1 MKFDLKSIS
10 DQLTSASLEELKKLA
25 TDLKKLANATE
36 KELQYRNSTNLV
48 EYVPDCLDLADKDL
62 VLGECESMNFGNCDR
77 KVGTQ
82 WLSSTKEPYI
92 FTDSNPVHEAVD
104 IKKFPAI
111 CKAMEIFNRRFNTNN
126 DSCLVL
132 KYTSSTTATRAHADD
147 EPILDQ
153 SQPICNLT
161 IGSSRVIKFVTKV
174 RRKEVCSIEM
184 MDNGVVLMKPGCQK
198 QLLHKVQGDNERTK
212 CLRYSLSFRTLAKK
226 PAAVSNS
233 GNVSIASATSS
244 SSNVIPKHV
253 NLVCGDSYANRLDSE
268 KLGKRR
274 VNVENVAR
282 GGAQIHQVMGQL
294 RAFAEANPA
303 TVVDKVFVSV
313 GTNDI
318 RYCPNVDELKPK
330 LKSLCALTSELFPRS
345 RIYFQSLIPLP
356 CKNSNDWVT
365 NRKVIDFNRM
375 LVNECIFRR
384 YHVLDAFSIFCSP
397 FFDPRCPE
405 IRNQSL
411 FNGPDIHPSKNRG
424 MGALAKLY
432 IRALH
437 SRYFDPFILQ

>member
-1 MKFDLKSIS
+1 
-10 DQLTSASLEELKKLA
+10 
-25 TDLKKLANATE
+25 
-36 KELQYRNSTNLV
+36 
-48 EYVPDCLDLADKDL
+48 
-62 VLGECESMNFGNCDR
+62 MNFGNCDR
-77 KVGTQ
+77 RAGSK
-82 WLSSTKEPYI
+82 WLSSTDEPYI
-92 FTDSNPVHEAVD
+92 FTDSNPVHKAVD
-104 IKKFPAI
+104 IKEFPAI
-111 CKAMEIFNRRFNTNN
+111 CRAMASFNKRFNTNN

-132 KYTSSTTATRAHADD
+132 KYTSSTTTTREHADD
-147 EPILDQ
+147 EPNLDQ

-161 IGSSRVIKFVTKV
+161 IGSSRVIKFLTKSG
-174 RRKEVCSIEM
+174 RKDVCSIDM
-184 MDNGVVLMKPGCQK
+184 MDNGVVLMKPGCQS

-226 PAAVSNS
+226 PASVSPSSDGLGASPVHAAAV
-233 GNVSIASATSS
+233 TKD
-244 SSNVIPKHV
+244 VIKHV
-253 NLVCGDSYANRLDSE
+253 NLVCGDSYANRLDCD

-274 VNVENVAR
+274 VIVENVAR
-282 GGAQIHQVMGQL
+282 GGAQIHHVMGQL
-294 RAFAEANPA
+294 KAFAEANPA

-318 RYCPNVDELKPK
+318 RYCPNVVELRSK
-330 LKSLCALTSELFPRS
+330 LKSLCALTSELFPKS

-356 CKNSNDWVT
+356 CKSSNDWVT

-375 LVNECIFRR
+375 LINECIFRR
-384 YHVLDAFSIFCSP
+384 FHVLDAFSIFCSP
-397 FFDPRCPE
+397 FFDPSSPE

-411 FNGPDIHPSKNRG
+411 FNGSDIHPSKNRG